1 LAFSFLQKN
10 DGSCLDTLLTAHVER
25 AIIITVRHDGPLTSQ
40 SATAGGYDNTFAV
53 ALLLA
58 CLEGKIRL
66 LPFATVINVGCKS
79 FSPVSDF
86 KMVRIMRCTIYRNG
100 VFSLHFYFLLRK
112 RELLAGHG
120 RLSFVL
126 YIYFSLKK
134 GLTRTLM
141 WVYNTCAIKKR
152 RPRRRSKL

>member
-1 LAFSFLQKN
+1 MAFSFLQKN
-10 DGSCLDTLLTAHVER
+10 DGSWHDTLLTAHFER
-25 AIIITVRHDGPLTSQ
+25 AIIITVRQDEPLTSQ

-100 VFSLHFYFLLRK
+100 VFSAFIFISSFAKGSCLLVTGGS
-112 RELLAGHG
+112 LLC
-120 RLSFVL
+120 
-126 YIYFSLKK
+126 YIFIFRSKK
-134 GLTRTLM
+134 G
-141 WVYNTCAIKKR
+141 
-152 RPRRRSKL
+152 

>member
-1 LAFSFLQKN
+1 MAFSFLQQN
-10 DGSCLDTLLTAHVER
+10 DGSWRDTLLTAHFER
-25 AIIITVRHDGPLTSQ
+25 AILRTVRHDEPLPRSQ
-40 SATAGGYDNTFAV
+40 QRRAAMITRAPLQ
-53 ALLLA
+53 LLLA

-79 FSPVSDF
+79 FLSVLI
-86 KMVRIMRCTIYRNG
+86 KNG
-100 VFSLHFYFLLRK
+100 AHYALYYISQRGFFSLHFYFLLRK

-134 GLTRTLM
+134 RVDTHINVG
-141 WVYNTCAIKKR
+141 V
-152 RPRRRSKL
+152 

>member
-1 LAFSFLQKN
+1 MAFSFFAKN
-10 DGSCLDTLLTAHVER
+10 DGSWNDNLLTAHLER
-25 AIIITVRHDGPLTSQ
+25 AIIITVRHDEPLTSQ

-100 VFSLHFYFLLRK
+100 VFSAFILFPPSQ

-120 RLSFVL
+120 RLSFAL

-134 GLTRTLM
+134 RVDTHINVG
-141 WVYNTCAIKKR
+141 V
-152 RPRRRSKL
+152 

>member
-1 LAFSFLQKN
+1 MAFSFLQKN
-10 DGSCLDTLLTAHVER
+10 DGSWLDTLLTAHFER
-25 AIIITVRHDGPLTSQ
+25 AIIITVRQDEPLTSQ

-53 ALLLA
+53 ATPS
-58 CLEGKIRL
+58 CL
-66 LPFATVINVGCKS
+66 S
-79 FSPVSDF
+79 MS

-100 VFSLHFYFLLRK
+100 VSQPSFLFPPSQ

-120 RLSFVL
+120 RLSFAL

-134 GLTRTLM
+134 GLTHTLM
-141 WVYNTCAIKKR
+141 RVYNTCAIKKR